1 MRDQGSLVLIPP
13 MAPLQWARR
22 MNNNDEYEID
32 ARGYRA
38 LIGLTIEETE
48 ELLRLDAILSVTSS
62 YFAGV
67 TLETEMTP
75 DEVRW
80 VELINKH
87 DAAMKP
93 FRHMRLIKH

>member
-1 MRDQGSLVLIPP
+1 MYK
-13 MAPLQWARR
+13 
-22 MNNNDEYEID
+22 NDDYEID
-32 ARGYRA
+32 GRGYRVM
-38 LIGLTIEETE
+38 IGLTIEETE
-48 ELLRLDAILSVTSS
+48 ELFRLDAILSVTSS

-67 TLETEMTP
+67 TPETEMTP

-80 VELINKH
+80 VELIDKH

>member
-1 MRDQGSLVLIPP
+1 MHS
-13 MAPLQWARR
+13 
-22 MNNNDEYEID
+22 NDEYEID

-48 ELLRLDAILSVTSS
+48 ELFRLDAILSAMSS
-62 YFAGV
+62 YLPGV
-67 TLETEMTP
+67 TPEVQMTP

-80 VELINKH
+80 VELIDKH

-93 FRHMRLIKH
+93 FRHMRRVKH